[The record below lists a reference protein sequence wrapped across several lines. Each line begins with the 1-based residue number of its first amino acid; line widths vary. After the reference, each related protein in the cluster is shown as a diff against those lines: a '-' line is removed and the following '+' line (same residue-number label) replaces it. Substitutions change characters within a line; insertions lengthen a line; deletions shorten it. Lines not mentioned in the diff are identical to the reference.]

1 MLKDFISLIY
11 PQICMSCGKGLYKK
25 EICICTYC
33 KYHLPKTNFHLEED
47 NPVSRLF
54 WGKVNIHSAAAYYY
68 FNKGSKVQ
76 RLIHQLKY
84 KGQKA
89 IGTAIGEFYGNE
101 LKESSLYKGIDTIIP
116 VPLHPNKQRKRG
128 YNQSE
133 LFAIGLSKGMEIK
146 HNAKNL
152 YRSFDSKTQTN
163 RTRFNRWENVKSI
176 FKLSKTEELTGKHI
190 LLVDDVLTTGSTLE
204 ACAEVLLNVPGTK
217 VSVATIA
224 CTA

>member
-1 MLKDFISLIY
+1 MLKDFVSLVY
-11 PQICMSCGKGLYKK
+11 PQICMSCGKNLFKK

-54 WGKVNIHSAAAYYY
+54 WGKVNIHSAASYYY

-89 IGTAIGEFYGNE
+89 VGAAIGEFYGFE
-101 LKESSLYKGIDTIIP
+101 LKESYLFAGVDTIIP
-116 VPLHPNKQRKRG
+116 VPLHPKKQRKRG

-133 LFAIGLSKGMEIK
+133 FFAMGLSKGMGIK
-146 HNAKNL
+146 HEPGIL
-152 YRSFDSKTQTN
+152 YRSFNSKTQTN

-176 FKLSKTEELTGKHI
+176 FKLSGTNDLTGKHI
-190 LLVDDVLTTGSTLE
+190 LLVDDVVTTGSTLE
-204 ACAEVLLNVPGTK
+204 CCAEVLLNIQGTK

-224 CTA
+224 CT